1 MRRSVGAYAVVLVV
15 LATVVGCSD
24 DDSGARDPVTTTATG
39 SGSTPTT
46 DAGSTG
52 PEVEAGTSKD
62 WACPEVAAVEA
73 PAQVRCVQ
81 VTVAE
86 RTGVDGGGPVVLPVA
101 VVTHPGQSAATP
113 LVYLDGGPGGDA
125 IGVTADLAALP
136 FAAGRPVVVIGQRGT
151 PFAQPSLD
159 CPEIEKSEIG
169 QLDDALDDAT
179 DAAYLDAVGACFE
192 RVQAG
197 GADLATFDTAQAA
210 DDLESVR
217 LALGYDTWDV
227 LGTSYGTT
235 LALALLRQHPA
246 AIRSVVLDSVYPPD
260 VESYATLPAGA
271 QRAMREVVAA
281 CGEDPECAPIS
292 PTMLERLDRLYD
304 KLEATPFDA
313 TSNDPVTG
321 DPVTVRWDGTRLAQ
335 ALFGAM
341 HSPAIIALLPGLL
354 ASLERG
360 DFALTTS
367 YYLDYEQ
374 RDRDSFAEGLYF
386 AVECRERAP
395 FSDPGEVSDAMG
407 AAPEWVADAVTA
419 EASLQECDHW
429 TAAPVKA
436 QAGPVTSDVPAL
448 VLAGRFDPV
457 TPPAW
462 GEHVAET
469 LSASTVVQVATG
481 GHVVS
486 FDPCGASIVAS
497 FLDNPGGT
505 PDTSC
510 AEDRTIAWSIS

>member
-179 DAAYLDAVGACFE
+179 DAAYLDAVGARFD
-192 RVQAG
+192 RVQAVG
-197 GADLATFDTAQAA
+197 GPRHLRHAGGRRPRVRPARPGLRHVGRPRHLVRHHPGARAA
-210 DDLESVR
+210 APTPGSDPKRRPRLGLSTRRGVLRHAPGRGPTGDAGGGGGLRRGPGVR
-217 LALGYDTWDV
+217 AHLPHDAR
-227 LGTSYGTT
+227 
-235 LALALLRQHPA
+235 AARPPLRQA
-246 AIRSVVLDSVYPPD
+246 RSDAV
-260 VESYATLPAGA
+260 
-271 QRAMREVVAA
+271 RRN
-281 CGEDPECAPIS
+281 
-292 PTMLERLDRLYD
+292 LERSGDRRPGHRPLGR
-304 KLEATPFDA
+304 
-313 TSNDPVTG
+313 DPIG
-321 DPVTVRWDGTRLAQ
+321 PGPLRGHAQPGHHRPPTR
-335 ALFGAM
+335 
-341 HSPAIIALLPGLL
+341 
-354 ASLERG
+354 
-360 DFALTTS
+360 
-367 YYLDYEQ
+367 
-374 RDRDSFAEGLYF
+374 
-386 AVECRERAP
+386 
-395 FSDPGEVSDAMG
+395 
-407 AAPEWVADAVTA
+407 AA
-419 EASLQECDHW
+419 
-429 TAAPVKA
+429 
-436 QAGPVTSDVPAL
+436 G
-448 VLAGRFDPV
+448 LAGNR
-457 TPPAW
+457 TP
-462 GEHVAET
+462 
-469 LSASTVVQVATG
+469 
-481 GHVVS
+481 
-486 FDPCGASIVAS
+486 
-497 FLDNPGGT
+497 T
-505 PDTSC
+505 PDWFTEEPRGGGE
-510 AEDRTIAWSIS
+510 AGTVDRAR